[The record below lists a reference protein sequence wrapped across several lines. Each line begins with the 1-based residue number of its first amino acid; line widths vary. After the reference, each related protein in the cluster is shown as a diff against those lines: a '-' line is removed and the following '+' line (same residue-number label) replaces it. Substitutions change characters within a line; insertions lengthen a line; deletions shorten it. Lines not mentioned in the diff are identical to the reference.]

1 MWLALSLSVVLSA
14 ADAPVKQ
21 EVEPPGREYSVLV
34 PVLENWMVNFALLG
48 IANLIPQEEFARISL
63 DTIASNLDGRQPWRF
78 DKDHIITNQF
88 GHTYHG
94 AMFFTS
100 ARSSG
105 LNFWWSALFP
115 VTSSLFWEIALES
128 EAPSFNDQITTSIAG
143 VLVGEALHRLSL
155 LFDDYDNVPAKIMSF
170 IASPLG
176 FANRWMF
183 DRRFD
188 AHDVRRKPRYYA
200 EVHAGALATNVSTG
214 ERWFPMARI
223 RAELIYGLPS
233 DPELDTHVPFSHFAA
248 NLGFAFPGPMSA
260 GHFDIRGLIY
270 GGRFAS
276 PSQTVRGFAGVYGQ
290 YDLSLMSGFR
300 VSSVGVGV
308 GGVMQVKLAEQV
320 HLEVTTIVS
329 GVPIGAAGE
338 RPAPAD
344 SARDYAFG
352 SGGQLFAQ
360 LRLVRQPTGAL
371 GVTVRSW
378 LLRGSY
384 DDGFA
389 TTEMV
394 TMIQPTFSVRLTNH
408 FLLTFEVPITSRRS
422 EVADGST
429 VNLGVTGL
437 QATLGFT
444 TDATFGFERAVRVP

>member
-14 ADAPVKQ
+14 ADAPVKD
-21 EVEPPGREYSVLV
+21 VEPPPRREYSVML
-34 PVLENWMVNFALLG
+34 PIIENWMINFALLG
-48 IANLIPQEEFARISL
+48 VANLIPQEQYARISL

-115 VTSSLFWEIALES
+115 VTSSVFWEIALES
-128 EAPSFNDQITTSIAG
+128 EPPAFNDQITTSIAG

-155 LFDDYDNVPAKIMSF
+155 LFDDNDDVASKIASF

-183 DRRFD
+183 DRRLD
-188 AHDVRRKPRYYA
+188 AGDVRKRPRYYA
-200 EVHAGALATNVSTG
+200 EIHAGGLVSNVSTG
-214 ERWFPMARI
+214 PNWYPAARI
-223 RAELIYGLPS
+223 KASLVYGLPS

-260 GHFDIRGLIY
+260 GQFDVRGLIY

-276 PSQTVRGFAGVYGQ
+276 PSQTIRGFAGVYGQ
-290 YDLSLMSGFR
+290 YDLSLMPHFR
-300 VSSVGVGV
+300 ISSVGVGV

-338 RPAPAD
+338 RPAPPD
-344 SARDYAFG
+344 SARDYAFA
-352 SGGQLFAQ
+352 SGGHVFAQ
-360 LRLVRQPTGAL
+360 LRFVRQSTGAL

-389 TTEMV
+389 TTEMI

-408 FLLTFEVPITSRRS
+408 FLLTFEVPITARRS
-422 EVADGST
+422 DVDDGTKVNMGVA
-429 VNLGVTGL
+429 GL

-444 TDATFGFERAVRVP
+444 TDATFGFERSH